1 MKSPMNNLCRRKIR
15 KGVMEFIALDL
26 ETTGTLPYVDHI
38 IEIAA
43 VLFKDR
49 KAVDVFQTLVNPGI
63 EISPEATRINGITDQ
78 MVQSQ
83 PAIEEVLESFAYF
96 CSDYLIVAHNATFDF
111 QFLKSV
117 IEKHKSKAPLGEVL
131 DTYSLAKK
139 ALPGLSNYKLGTLV
153 RHLKIEYKTL
163 HRAEQDARCCG
174 QLFQSI
180 IEKLKTSNVKQLA
193 QFSGKSVL
201 KFPQV
206 YHAHPQLQLL

>member
-1 MKSPMNNLCRRKIR
+1 MK
-15 KGVMEFIALDL
+15 FIALDL

-38 IEIAA
+38 VEIAA

-49 KAVDVFQTLVNPGI
+49 KVVDVFQTLVNPGV
-63 EISPEATRINGITDQ
+63 EISPEVTRINGITNQ

-83 PAIEEVLESFAYF
+83 PMVEEVLDSFSHF
-96 CSDYLIVAHNATFDF
+96 CSDCLMVAHNATFDF
-111 QFLKSV
+111 QFLKSA

-139 ALPGLSNYKLGTLV
+139 ALPGLNNYKLGTLV
-153 RHLKIEYKTL
+153 KHLKIEHKTL

-180 IEKLKTSNVKQLA
+180 IEKLKMSSVKQLV
-193 QFSGKSVL
+193 QFSGKSAL